1 MYIYNPVADFISEMV
16 ASRQKYRC
24 LVDERD
30 EFQGEKLPVGTKE
43 EVLSWI
49 KDRYKLVDEFW
60 SGVEFS
66 EAEAQP
72 ISRLIYF
79 CCDLLA
85 LESKSWLPEP
95 FVLRYRV
102 DVGGAEKLFILEPIP
117 KKLLE
122 YHPPKQLIMGIKGS
136 LLDPTWQ
143 GY

>member
-24 LVDERD
+24 QVDGSD
-30 EFQGEKLPVGTKE
+30 EFQGKKLPVGTKE

-49 KDRYKLVDEFW
+49 KDRFKLVDEFGLVD
-60 SGVEFS
+60 GVEFS

-79 CCDLLA
+79 CCNPLA
-85 LESKSWLPEP
+85 LESKSWLLEP

-102 DVGGAEKLFILEPIP
+102 DVGGIEKIFVLNPIP
-117 KKLLE
+117 ERFLE
-122 YHPPKQLIMGIKGS
+122 YHQPKQLR
-136 LLDPTWQ
+136 
-143 GY
+143 